1 MPRDAAASQAD
12 PNLADLTRVTPLMEA
27 IRCRAAAAVD
37 TLLSRG
43 ADAFLRGGP
52 AGETAFEALCS
63 ADPARAERLAQE
75 LAAGASAPEACAQAA
90 GAGPPGGAAWSR
102 RRCVEAMLR
111 AVEAHCPARVREV
124 LSLWQRERWP
134 PDDLLGWTDHD
145 GNGWLHLGV
154 LAPPPEQCWAPL
166 AAVVGELVAAGA
178 AADRPNSRGETPF
191 LLAVQEALA
200 VRTGR
205 EGLLRALLEA
215 GAPGAAAAGG
225 VLEAID
231 KFFGE
236 QRDYSY
242 TVKVFGWARV
252 IEFFDSAGGAAR
264 PDLLALA
271 DLAGQPDDSNVGFL
285 LGPRQ
290 ATVRGERRG
299 VTLLAGAF
307 SERAGACPF
316 YPEQCSARRRA
327 SAPVE
332 RARFSVDCAEALRKP
347 DLDRR
352 ETSALRANAA
362 RKQDFTQGKV
372 VLDYG
377 CASGPLAATGELEGT
392 SGFLSLVDLRRR
404 QGHWAENM
412 KRSPRRL
419 WSALAPTDHFA
430 PSNADLV
437 DNAAREGTA
446 DNAASDAMATPGKN
460 LTSMFGVI
468 IMMQPGANGISLIGS
483 EIRSVRQGS
492 IGARAGVRV
501 GDYIVAANGAP
512 FKEGSLGPLESGTVP
527 YTLTVSITCPAG
539 IVTFGSFACG
549 SLALAFLT
557 VGNNGFGFV
566 DHVANALYVFGLIR
580 CLKSVLASPLLS
592 IRLPDMA
599 IARWRSDLTG
609 IWLMATLVVLPP
621 YFFRM
626 AYHYVY
632 MSTGVHD
639 VTFWTFISSMLAWM
653 MTKLVILEIAVV
665 TTFMLG
671 VAEHFILQLQNALSC
686 KPADFPDHVHARA
699 AELVNTTGP
708 QLAPLGVPLLCL
720 VGKMMFTCIDIY
732 RAVAD
737 STCRKTF
744 HIQAGAEVDTYLR
757 AVQRGAA
764 LLAEILLI
772 AIGPLRL
779 SAALASL
786 NDGLGEVRSKAPEL
800 HAQVSA
806 VEAMLERA
814 NGGSGWGIQI
824 CTGVVMNKEFLQT
837 VCVRALL
844 LSTAAAA
851 FLDSWLGYE
860 NGERQHEAH
869 FSKIEHTLANIT
881 AYIHNH

>member
-1 MPRDAAASQAD
+1 
-12 PNLADLTRVTPLMEA
+12 V
-27 IRCRAAAAVD
+27 
-37 TLLSRG
+37 
-43 ADAFLRGGP
+43 
-52 AGETAFEALCS
+52 
-63 ADPARAERLAQE
+63 
-75 LAAGASAPEACAQAA
+75 
-90 GAGPPGGAAWSR
+90 
-102 RRCVEAMLR
+102 CVF
-111 AVEAHCPARVREV
+111 V
-124 LSLWQRERWP
+124 
-134 PDDLLGWTDHD
+134 
-145 GNGWLHLGV
+145 
-154 LAPPPEQCWAPL
+154 
-166 AAVVGELVAAGA
+166 
-178 AADRPNSRGETPF
+178 F
-191 LLAVQEALA
+191 LLASAWPV
-200 VRTGR
+200 
-205 EGLLRALLEA
+205 
-215 GAPGAAAAGG
+215 
-225 VLEAID
+225 D
-231 KFFGE
+231 SF
-236 QRDYSY
+236 RDI
-242 TVKVFGWARV
+242 G
-252 IEFFDSAGGAAR
+252 
-264 PDLLALA
+264 A
-271 DLAGQPDDSNVGFL
+271 DLEGEVLVPSGRI
-285 LGPRQ
+285 P
-290 ATVRGERRG
+290 AT
-299 VTLLAGAF
+299 
-307 SERAGACPF
+307 
-316 YPEQCSARRRA
+316 
-327 SAPVE
+327 
-332 RARFSVDCAEALRKP
+332 
-347 DLDRR
+347 
-352 ETSALRANAA
+352 
-362 RKQDFTQGKV
+362 TQ
-372 VLDYG
+372 
-377 CASGPLAATGELEGT
+377 
-392 SGFLSLVDLRRR
+392 
-404 QGHWAENM
+404 
-412 KRSPRRL
+412 
-419 WSALAPTDHFA
+419 DHFA

-527 YTLTVSITCPAG
+527 YTLTVSSPNRVAFIMANLLHVPAALMGCVLLICLVPSYCSQQRLGPDWRNDLLARSITCPAG
-539 IVTFGSFACG
+539 IVAFGSFACG

-557 VGNNGFGFV
+557 VGNNGFRFV

-665 TTFMLG
+665 TTFILG
-671 VAEHFILQLQNALSC
+671 VAEHFILQLQNALFC
-686 KPADFPDHVHARA
+686 KPADFSDHVHARA

-708 QLAPLGVPLLCL
+708 QLAPLGFPLLCL

-732 RAVAD
+732 

-764 LLAEILLI
+764 LLAEVLLI

-869 FSKIEHTLANIT
+869 SSKIKHTLANIT